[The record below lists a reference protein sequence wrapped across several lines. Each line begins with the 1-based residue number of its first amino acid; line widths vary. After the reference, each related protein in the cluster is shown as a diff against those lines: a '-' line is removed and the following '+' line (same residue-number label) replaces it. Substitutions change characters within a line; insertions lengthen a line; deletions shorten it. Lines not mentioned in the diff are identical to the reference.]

1 MGRAMIHLRRRTAIG
16 PFGEGRGSLRIGVLP
31 PSSLGALCEIPGDGG
46 RILLLVPFRP
56 IYRSKSETS
65 PTEPPAAEPTLRSM
79 KMRTRTIVLYTTLS
93 VAVVGA
99 GGLAYGAID
108 SSGTSSAKTA
118 TRLVSATVGTVSQT
132 VTATGTVQPATTLD
146 LNFAT
151 GGVLT
156 AVKVKAGAKV
166 GIGQVLATI
175 DPAKAT
181 VGLES
186 AQAAQAAA
194 QQKLDRA
201 RNPPADAG
209 GAVPAVDAVAVA
221 QAKAALN
228 QAILDTSNAK
238 QALDA

>member
-1 MGRAMIHLRRRTAIG
+1 MIHLRRRTAVG
-16 PFGEGRGSLRIGVLP
+16 LSVRGSSPTGSGRFLLP
-31 PSSLGALCEIPGDGG
+31 PWELSESFLGSAKSPASLRRIADRFAPETAPRPGFHTELTED
-46 RILLLVPFRP
+46 
-56 IYRSKSETS
+56 SET
-65 PTEPPAAEPTLRSM
+65 PPSRRSDASAM
-79 KMRTRTIVLYTTLS
+79 NMRTRTIVLYTTLT

-108 SSGTSSAKTA
+108 SSGSSSTKTA

-132 VTATGTVQPATTLD
+132 VSATGTVQPATSLD

-156 AVKVKAGAKV
+156 AVRVKAGAKV

-186 AQAAQAAA
+186 AQAAQ
-194 QQKLDRA
+194 
-201 RNPPADAG
+201 
-209 GAVPAVDAVAVA
+209 
-221 QAKAALN
+221 
-228 QAILDTSNAK
+228 
-238 QALDA
+238 